1 MIVLAMA
8 RSSATRI
15 TRDRTAIFF
24 LFLLPVMIVFVIGT
38 STSGFDELDVG
49 VVDDGAGPLGAQ
61 LVEALEANEALEVT
75 TYETVDGMR
84 TDLRRGIIDTGVV
97 LPAGMDATLRAGGDV
112 PLIVF
117 ADQVNTA
124 QLAAFS
130 AVNGVVADQASVLQ
144 AASFA
149 TAQVGGT
156 FEANVA
162 VVDTVSGTTRPFR
175 ASTDVVDSS
184 SDFLPEGFSYSA
196 PTMLVLFVFIN
207 AVAQGAAL
215 IATRDLGIYERML
228 AGPVTTKAIVVGET
242 LAYLGVAVLQSA
254 IILAVGAAVFG
265 VDWGD
270 PLGAAAL
277 VGVWA
282 LVGTGAGVLAGTLFR
297 TPEQATSIGPPVG
310 IAFAM
315 LGGCMWPLEIVPG
328 FMQAIGHLVP
338 HAWAVDGWITL
349 LSRDGTL
356 LDIGTE
362 LLVLAGFALALLAV
376 ATSRLRVRL
385 VA

>member
-1 MIVLAMA
+1 MA

-15 TRDRTAIFF
+15 ARDRTAFFF
-24 LFLLPVMIVFVIGT
+24 LFVLPVMIVFVIGT
-38 STSGFDELDVG
+38 STSGFDELQIG
-49 VVDDGAGPLGAQ
+49 VVDEGAGPIGAH
-61 LVEALEANEALEVT
+61 LVDALDANDALEVV
-75 TYETVDGMR
+75 TYDGVADLR
-84 TDLRRGIIDTGVV
+84 TDLRRGIVDAGVV
-97 LPAGMDATLRAGGDV
+97 LPTGMDATVRAGGDV
-112 PLIVF
+112 SLDVF

-124 QLAAFS
+124 QLAALA
-130 AVNGVVADQASVLQ
+130 AVNGIVADEATVLQ

-149 TAQVGGT
+149 TGELGGT
-156 FEANVA
+156 FDANVVLA
-162 VVDTVSGTTRPFR
+162 ESLATSPAPLEVTL
-175 ASTDVVDSS
+175 DVVDRE

-207 AVAQGAAL
+207 AVAQGSAL

-228 AGPVTTKAIVVGET
+228 AGPVTTRSVVVGET

-254 IILAVGAAVFG
+254 IILVAGAVVFD

-282 LVGTGAGVLAGTLFR
+282 LVGTGAGVLTGTLFR
-297 TPEQATSIGPPVG
+297 TPEQATSIGPPIG
-310 IAFAM
+310 IALAM

-349 LSRDGTL
+349 LSRDGSL
-356 LDIGTE
+356 GDIATE
-362 LLVLAGFALALLAV
+362 LLVLAGFAAALLGV
-376 ATSRLRVRL
+376 ATTRLRVRL

>member
-1 MIVLAMA
+1 MIVRAMA

-15 TRDRTAIFF
+15 VRDRTAIFF

-38 STSGFDELDVG
+38 STSGFDELAVG
-49 VVDDGAGPLGAQ
+49 VVDDGAGPIGAQ
-61 LVEALEANEALEVT
+61 LVEALDATEALEVA
-75 TYETVDGMR
+75 TYDSTDGMR
-84 TDLRRGIIDTGVV
+84 TDLRRGVIDTGVV

-112 PLIVF
+112 PLTVF

-130 AVNGVVADQASVLQ
+130 AVNGVVADEAAVLQ
-144 AASFA
+144 AASFS
-149 TAQVGGT
+149 TDQVGGT
-156 FEANVA
+156 LEANLA
-162 VVDTVSGTTRPFR
+162 VVDTVSGATRPFDV
-175 ASTDVVDSS
+175 SVDVVDSG

-207 AVAQGAAL
+207 AVAQGGAV

-228 AGPVTTKAIVVGET
+228 AGPVTTKAIVAGET
-242 LAYLGVAVLQSA
+242 VAYFGVAVAQSA
-254 IILAVGAAVFG
+254 IILTVGAVAFG

-270 PLGAAAL
+270 PLAAAAL

-282 LVGTGAGVLAGTLFR
+282 FVGTGAGMLAGTLFR

-315 LGGCMWPLEIVPG
+315 LGGCMWPLEIVPD
-328 FMQAIGHLVP
+328 FMQAIGHLIP

-362 LLVLAGFALALLAV
+362 LLVLTGFAVALLTL

-385 VA
+385 VT